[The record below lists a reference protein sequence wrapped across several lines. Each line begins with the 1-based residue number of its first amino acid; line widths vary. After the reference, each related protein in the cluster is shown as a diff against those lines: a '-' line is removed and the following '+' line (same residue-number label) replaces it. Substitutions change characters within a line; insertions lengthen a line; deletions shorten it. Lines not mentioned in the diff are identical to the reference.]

1 MAKDNE
7 YGALRVKTDTVEF
20 LKDLKAAYEL
30 SYGSKFTMDE
40 FLRQMAASV
49 EDGDPAVWEIHCKM
63 QTQKDELKRIAEET
77 KPTLREKKN

>member
-20 LKDLKAAYEL
+20 LKDLKAAYEM
-30 SYGSKFTMDE
+30 SYGCKFTMDE

-49 EDGDPAVWEIHCKM
+49 EDGDPAVWIHCKM